1 VLFAELDMDKIVELI
16 PKSLEAKELDRFPS
30 ADRDIAIIIDDAVRA
45 EEIRTEIIN
54 RSDGLAG
61 DVAIFDL
68 YCGKNIPTHK
78 KSLAFSI
85 KYRLPDRTLT
95 DEEVDR
101 VHGKIAGALKE
112 KFGAE
117 LRS

>member
-1 VLFAELDMDKIVELI
+1 MDKIVELI
-16 PKSLEAKELDRFPS
+16 PKSLETKELDRYPS
-30 ADRDIAIIIDDAVRA
+30 ADRDIAVIIDEVVNA
-45 EEIRTEIIN
+45 EEIRSEIISC
-54 RSDGLAG
+54 SDGLAG

-68 YCGKNIPTHK
+68 YRGKNIPPDK

-112 KFGAE
+112 KFGAK